1 MCTRVGLTTWDWVTY
16 VGLVPGENGFPF
28 SQQPLIADSSSCRDG
43 LCEISSMCVSMSA
56 SVVLTRVLFRQLYY
70 REFMAPVP
78 CHVWKTLTCSGVLWL
93 LGSFCPLVCD
103 LPWAL
108 GIGVALWMY
117 QLRLGTP
124 VAYALH
130 FDSCGSLEQPPSKAV
145 SELGIS
151 PRRWKSSWSERSVWP
166 PSRAGDSC
174 QRLNRKQLG
183 GNSAGSLI
191 RPLDQILTHL
201 AFTFNANF
209 ISVPDDIFYR
219 WLPKM
224 NVILSHVTNNK
235 TPPPQSC
242 GHSPCSS
249 VLVGSLPAHAVLDT
263 VSSFCWV
270 YHLL

>member
-28 SQQPLIADSSSCRDG
+28 LQQPLVADSSSSRDG

-56 SVVLTRVLFRQLYY
+56 SVVLEQVLFRQLYY

-108 GIGVALWMY
+108 GLGVALWMY

-151 PRRWKSSWSERSVWP
+151 PRRWKSSWSERSV
-166 PSRAGDSC
+166 
-174 QRLNRKQLG
+174 
-183 GNSAGSLI
+183 
-191 RPLDQILTHL
+191 
-201 AFTFNANF
+201 
-209 ISVPDDIFYR
+209 
-219 WLPKM
+219 
-224 NVILSHVTNNK
+224 
-235 TPPPQSC
+235 
-242 GHSPCSS
+242 
-249 VLVGSLPAHAVLDT
+249 
-263 VSSFCWV
+263 
-270 YHLL
+270 